1 MKKISILISS
11 LMLLASISSVFA
23 SIKVGALPEQPWIS
37 GAAYVG
43 DIVAAELDNDKPQ
56 EILIVTGVDNKN
68 NETRLE
74 GLSIRINGKDFPF
87 GLTLANSVGKKI
99 AVIFSNSN
107 YDISHIM
114 IITDDYWYPHK

>member
-11 LMLLASISSVFA
+11 IVLLASISSAFA

-37 GAAYVG
+37 GKAYVG
-43 DIVAAELDNDKPQ
+43 DIVAAALDNVKPQ

-74 GLSIRINGKDFPF
+74 GLSIRIDGKDFPF

-99 AVIFSNSN
+99 AVIFDNSK
-107 YDISHIM
+107 YDISQIM